1 MRLSNIVTR
10 TGDSGKTSIGS
21 GKRVSKDHP
30 RVHALGA
37 VDHLNSTIGWSL
49 IEANNIFKE
58 DLKKI
63 QNDLFDLG
71 AELAVPNLENKKL
84 KQKRLYWLEN
94 RIEEI
99 NSKLKPLTE
108 FILPGGTEFA
118 SRLHIS
124 RTECRHAERQVV
136 HINLESDNNH
146 IPYLNRLSDYLFV
159 LARYVNSEKG
169 QKENM
174 WENEISNEL

>member
-21 GKRVSKDHP
+21 GERVSKNHP
-30 RVHALGA
+30 RVHAMGA
-37 VDHLNSTIGWSL
+37 VDHLNSTIGWSV
-49 IEANNIFKE
+49 IEANNIFKQ
-58 DLKKI
+58 DLADI

-71 AELAVPNLENKKL
+71 AELAVPSLYNKKL
-84 KQKRLYWLEN
+84 KRERLDWLEN
-94 RIEEI
+94 RIEDI

-118 SRLHIS
+118 ARLHLA

-136 HINLESDNNH
+136 SINLESDNNH

-159 LARYVNSEKG
+159 LARYVNSKKG
-169 QKENM
+169 KKENM
-174 WENEISNEL
+174 WKNKIPDEL